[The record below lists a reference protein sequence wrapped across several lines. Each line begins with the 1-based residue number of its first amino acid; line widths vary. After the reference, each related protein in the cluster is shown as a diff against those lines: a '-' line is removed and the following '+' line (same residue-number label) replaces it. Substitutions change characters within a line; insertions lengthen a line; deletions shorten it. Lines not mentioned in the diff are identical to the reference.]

1 MKVSAETWP
10 SRAALP
16 QFLGADMNNIFRSH
30 RPIGNCQLRTLA
42 VKLGQ

>member
-1 MKVSAETWP
+1 MKVSAETWR

-30 RPIGNCQLRTLA
+30 RPIGNCQPRILT